1 MCAMVCCVC
10 VEVREQLEI
19 SLFPLWDSGM
29 KFRWSDLH
37 SKCPYLLS
45 HVAGLK
51 TVFHTL
57 TWKHCLPMHLII
69 NQSKFFLSVIWS
81 QQ

>member
-1 MCAMVCCVC
+1 MCAMVCVC
-10 VEVREQLEI
+10 GGERTTFER
-19 SLFPLWDSGM
+19 SLFPLWDSGI

-37 SKCPYLLS
+37 SKCPYFLS

-57 TWKHCLPMHLII
+57 T
-69 NQSKFFLSVIWS
+69 
-81 QQ
+81 